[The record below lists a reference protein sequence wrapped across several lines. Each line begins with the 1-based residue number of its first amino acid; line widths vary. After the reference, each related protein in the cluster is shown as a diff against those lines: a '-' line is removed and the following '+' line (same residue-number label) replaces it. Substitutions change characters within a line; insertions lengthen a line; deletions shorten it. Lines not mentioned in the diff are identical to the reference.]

1 MESRAG
7 DIDQGG
13 EVKGG
18 RIASI
23 GSWLFRKQKVFHS
36 ADCEVAVSI
45 VRMPKSYEGRVEG
58 VAVYVSEYP
67 GGQIDESARK
77 VFESVGEE
85 YEDLCDRLFADDPV
99 FSYGSVEDIAPE

>member
-1 MESRAG
+1 MESRAVET
-7 DIDQGG
+7 DQGG

-18 RIASI
+18 R
-23 GSWLFRKQKVFHS
+23 
-36 ADCEVAVSI
+36 
-45 VRMPKSYEGRVEG
+45 

-67 GGQIDESARK
+67 GGQIDKSARK

-99 FSYGSVEDIAPE
+99 FSYGSVEDISPE